1 MNFPKE
7 MEEAARIDG
16 SGFFGTFFKIVLPNA
31 RPAIGGALAIYTF
44 FWVLGMISM
53 AFDYYFT
60 SGNVYINVRVEFFL
74 KLHIILFGHI

>member
-31 RPAIGGALAIYTF
+31 RPAIGGH
-44 FWVLGMISM
+44 WQS
-53 AFDYYFT
+53 
-60 SGNVYINVRVEFFL
+60 
-74 KLHIILFGHI
+74 ILFGCLE

>member
-31 RPAIGGALAIYTF
+31 RPAIGALAIYTF
-44 FWVLGMISM
+44 LGAWNDFQWPLII
-53 AFDYYFT
+53 T
-60 SGNVYINVRVEFFL
+60 SRQEMYTLTLGLNFL